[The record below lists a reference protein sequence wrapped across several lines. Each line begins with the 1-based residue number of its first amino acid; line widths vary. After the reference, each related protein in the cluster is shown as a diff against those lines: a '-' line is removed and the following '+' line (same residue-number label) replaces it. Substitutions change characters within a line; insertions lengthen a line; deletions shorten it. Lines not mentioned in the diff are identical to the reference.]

1 MQLAY
6 FCIGKEPIEP
16 CVHHIHSYRFSPYRS
31 IKMTAEE
38 LLQRYAAGQRDFQ
51 GVNLSEEILSWAD
64 LTGANF
70 SGANLSGVILNW
82 ANLSQVKLRCANL
95 SNSDLNWANLERA
108 DLQGANLSGA
118 EVSAAN
124 LNGADWS
131 GAIMPDGTILSEH
144 NDSQDSRFLS
154 WLVRLFRHENNR
166 DF

>member
-6 FCIGKEPIEP
+6 FCMGKEPIEP
-16 CVHHIHSYRFSPYRS
+16 CIHHIQSRRFSPYKS

-51 GVNLSEEILSWAD
+51 GVNLSDEVLSWAD
-64 LTGANF
+64 LTGANL

-131 GAIMPDGTILSEH
+131 GAIMPDGTIWSEQ
-144 NDSQDSRFLS
+144 NGSQDSRFLS
-154 WLVRLFRHENNR
+154 WLVRFFRQENNR

>member
-6 FCIGKEPIEP
+6 FCIDKEPTES
-16 CVHHIHSYRFSPYRS
+16 CVHHVQSHRFRDYRS

-64 LTGANF
+64 LTGANL
-70 SGANLSGVILNW
+70 SGANLSGVVLNW

-95 SNSDLNWANLERA
+95 SNADLNWANLEQA

-124 LNGADWS
+124 LKEADWS

-144 NDSQDSRFLS
+144 NDSQDSIFLS
-154 WLVRLFRHENNR
+154 WLVSLFRHENNR